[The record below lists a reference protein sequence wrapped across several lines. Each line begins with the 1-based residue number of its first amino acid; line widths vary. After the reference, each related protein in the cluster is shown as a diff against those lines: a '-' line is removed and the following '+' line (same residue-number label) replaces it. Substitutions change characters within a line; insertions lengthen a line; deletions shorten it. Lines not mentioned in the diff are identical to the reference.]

1 MKVYLHLEEESSH
14 DLPEMTVKLTLPKS
28 WQKTGFDRLKK
39 TFVTSYN
46 KKHSKELE
54 EQDWHLESADGKV
67 YAEDAAVKSMISSGA
82 DLYMRRGAG
91 KTMEDLGIAPPP
103 EETPKVEKVQPPP
116 TSVKAKAAPKC
127 TPVSAPKPADKEK
140 DKRLVCKRFGCQA
153 RYLPGDNH
161 EEACRYHAKPP
172 IFHETRKWW
181 ACCPKKV
188 AWDWDT
194 FTAIPG
200 CMVGAHS
207 DVAQDK
213 KFMGG
218 ADVRAEQAK
227 AYEYAPKP
235 SESQRRNRR
244 RWKSWAIFV
253 RRFRLSAWTH
263 LRLTLRGTLSRRG
276 TRTWVLKCGIRCA
289 RSCRRRYRASWK
301 IWCKRSLAF

>member
-235 SESQRRNRR
+235 IGKPKT
-244 RWKSWAIFV
+244 KSSLEKLGDLRKA
-253 RRFRLSAWTH
+253 LSAVGVDASAFDAARDAIKARHEDLGVKVWDKVCEE
-263 LRLTLRGTLSRRG
+263 LS
-276 TRTWVLKCGIRCA
+276 A
-289 RSCRRRYRASWK
+289 K
-301 IWCKRSLAF
+301 IQGELENMV